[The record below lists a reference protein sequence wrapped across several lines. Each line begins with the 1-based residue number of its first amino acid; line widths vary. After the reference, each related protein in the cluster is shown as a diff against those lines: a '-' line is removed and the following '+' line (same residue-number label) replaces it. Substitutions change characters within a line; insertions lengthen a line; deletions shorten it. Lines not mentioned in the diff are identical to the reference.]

1 MGTNH
6 QFNDVTV
13 PVRWCTV
20 GVCAPEALSSYRLG
34 LLLHQIKVVKGSTCD
49 MYDRLV
55 ELLESAISQLMLI
68 TPGTSLTIV
77 KSRLYWFDMMLQQ
90 DIM

>member
-1 MGTNH
+1 
-6 QFNDVTV
+6 
-13 PVRWCTV
+13 
-20 GVCAPEALSSYRLG
+20 
-34 LLLHQIKVVKGSTCD
+34 